1 MTDTNNT
8 PPDIDWSLTTWE
20 GSRREAMRRWAQLP
34 LEEIIAALEEMEQ
47 LNTALAAASKTG
59 NSIHEQVGDYTPP
72 ATAPDDK
79 K

>member
-20 GSRREAMRRWAQLP
+20 GTHREAMRRWAQLP
-34 LEEIIAALEEMEQ
+34 LEQIIAALEEMEQ
-47 LNTALAAASKTG
+47 LNIALAAASKTG
-59 NSIHEQVGDYTPP
+59 HSIHEQAGDYAPP
-72 ATAPDDK
+72 ATTPDDK